1 MPNGSGTIVG
11 HAALPASL
19 AWGSQHRLAARPIA
33 LQLQQVL
40 GAIDAA
46 ATAAMRASFDLLIM
60 TPLLIGSKQRLA
72 AIVALQGN
80 LDSQRLNTV
89 PTAHFHQHQRA
100 LFRCGREPL
109 PRQPEHGA
117 QPNRS
122 RVFVRHEKILNA
134 VGQAA
139 ASLRGHNLAISAH
152 AQGLLVQ

>member
-1 MPNGSGTIVG
+1 LKSDYFTMPNGSGTIVG

-60 TPLLIGSKQRLA
+60 TPLLIGSEQRLA
-72 AIVALQGN
+72 AIVALQAN

-100 LFRCGREPL
+100 LFQLRARATSSAAGAWRAAEPITSFRE
-109 PRQPEHGA
+109 A
-117 QPNRS
+117 
-122 RVFVRHEKILNA
+122 
-134 VGQAA
+134 
-139 ASLRGHNLAISAH
+139 
-152 AQGLLVQ
+152 